1 MSHIRWTLRA
11 ALVATA
17 VVAAAAL
24 VPPRSALSDDDETE
38 VLVLDAD
45 VAALHDAI
53 ANWDDETARE
63 EGLAAFLDAG
73 SRDALFAPVEDP
85 ACLGER

>member
-38 VLVLDAD
+38 VLVLSED

-53 ANWDDETARE
+53 ANWDDEQARE

-73 SRDALFAPVEDP
+73 SGDALFAPVEDP
-85 ACLGER
+85 VLLGER